1 MKMLLLSVF
10 APVIISPVLLFLSSK
25 WRRTI
30 MLIYI
35 AGLLFLAFS
44 LLTGAWPGLDT
55 EFSAI
60 TLGAGTEIVLFSF
73 SKHAYSNIAAFGF
86 LFVGAIGLLYG
97 LSVSKP
103 SEQAVAL
110 VAIASAIGVAFSDSF
125 LTFLFFWETLTLSTA
140 ALVFLRKTPH
150 AVSMAYRLLFF
161 SLMSGFSLLVGIVMQ
176 YNAVGTFELMY
187 PQAGLFFFI
196 LGIGIKTAF
205 LPLHFWVPWG
215 YPAANFP
222 CSVLLAALCTKV
234 GVYAVARVLPPSPFI
249 NIMGACMAI
258 FAVTMALLQSDLRK
272 LLSYHIISQVG
283 YMVAGVGLGISL
295 SVDGGLL
302 HLVNHMIYKA
312 LLFMSAGALI
322 YTVGTENLHD
332 LHAPAEETDAGDKKD
347 IIWKALPIAFIGA
360 VVGALAISGTPLFN
374 GYVSKYLLKNAMHD
388 VNPAGWLLNIAS
400 IGTALSFSK
409 FVYFGFIKGRAKIQR
424 KLNLSMQAAI
434 IILSASCIIT
444 GIWPQLLAK
453 LLPHESSLQVYSASG
468 VTLALIFVLGGIA
481 CFALL
486 AKALEQEIKLGMP
499 IGLKLVVDKAVMKT
513 YGNILN
519 AIGAVRDSV
528 YRSVFFLM
536 QRMDYK
542 PGRSGV
548 FHFINVMNIDFDV
561 MLLMVMLGVALI
573 LFFSL
578 LSTGF

>member
-1 MKMLLLSVF
+1 MKILLLSVF
-10 APVIISPVLLFLSSK
+10 APVVVSPILLFLSSK
-25 WRRTI
+25 WRRAI
-30 MLIYI
+30 MLLYI

-44 LLTGAWPGLDT
+44 LLAGAWPGVET
-55 EFSAI
+55 SFSALS
-60 TLGAGTEIVLFSF
+60 LGAAAKLVLFSF
-73 SKHAYSNIAAFGF
+73 SKHPYSIIASFGF

-97 LSVSKP
+97 LDVSKP
-103 SEQAVAL
+103 SEQSVAL
-110 VAIASAIGVAFSDSF
+110 VAIASAIGVAFADSF

-161 SLMSGFSLLVGIVMQ
+161 SLMSGFSLLVGIVLQ

-283 YMVAGVGLGISL
+283 YMVAGVGLGVSL

-312 LLFMSAGALI
+312 LLFMSVGALI
-322 YTVGTENLHD
+322 YSVGTENLHE
-332 LHAPAEETDAGDKKD
+332 LHVPAEKTSVGNKDAL
-347 IIWKALPIAFIGA
+347 WRALPIAFIGA
-360 VVGALAISGTPLFN
+360 LVGALAISGTPLFN

-409 FVYFGFIKGRAKIQR
+409 YIYFAFIKGRAKIQR
-424 KLNLSMQAAI
+424 KLNFSMQAAI
-434 IILSASCIIT
+434 IVLSASCIVT
-444 GIWPQLLAK
+444 GVWPQLLAK
-453 LLPHESSLQVYSASG
+453 VLPHGSSLQVYSVSG
-468 VTLALIFVLGGIA
+468 VKMALLLVLGGVA

-486 AKALEQEIKLGMP
+486 AKLLEREIKFALP
-499 IGLKLVVDKAVMKT
+499 IGLKLVVDKAVLKT
-513 YGNILN
+513 YGSLLN
-519 AIGAVRDSV
+519 AAGAVRDSA

-542 PGRSGV
+542 PGKSGV
-548 FHFINVMNIDFDV
+548 FQFINVTNIDFDV
-561 MLLMVMLGVALI
+561 MLLMVMLGVALVF
-573 LFFSL
+573 LFSVISL
-578 LSTGF
+578 GF